1 MLILKDYESRH
12 DKEGNRIVEVTL
24 HTDSLSGLPTSAAD
38 IEGLLET
45 DILGEGSIALDVTSG
60 SVAMFDG
67 TQWRVWS

>member
-1 MLILKDYESRH
+1 MLILKDFESRH

-24 HTDSLSGLPTSAAD
+24 YTDSLSGLPTSAAD

-67 TQWRVWS
+67 TSWNNW